1 MRKIIYLIL
10 CHNNFG
16 LERKAKK
23 QSLSQELAQSSA
35 ERERAYDAEITGRQ
49 PPSGSTAKA
58 LQGN

>member
-10 CHNNFG
+10 CHINFG

-23 QSLSQELAQSSA
+23 KQSFSQELAQSSA
-35 ERERAYDAEITGRQ
+35 ERAYDAEITGRQ

-58 LQGN
+58 LQWN